1 MSENII
7 STEGKELPK
16 VRFNEDAVN
25 LDELVGEGN
34 EIKPLSQTRSVLEFI
49 IVALCKSM
57 SLTPK
62 QSAALLS
69 DNKKYLNHILIK
81 GLSKKIFGP
90 VKQFYQE
97 VLANIDYFLQL
108 IQINSIVFPNQIS
121 KNIELSLSTFKPGL
135 LSKNIDVVYI
145 AGRLLSKLALELIEI
160 NLISAAWDWFVMPN
174 GGLEACILCLK
185 RHDTAVEVVVTLI
198 NNFGRF
204 HIYELFTI
212 YLKNFMQN
220 DGAYFTFVSDI
231 IEKFSRLTQFNDEF
245 SKNNLKEFFLEYL
258 IEVSRSPNINEKMKT
273 ALFLAEIWINFSV
286 YIESK
291 TENYQMLSIFKTL
304 YKDPNR
310 LVQTTAISQLFRVLL
325 AFSAERNSF
334 VPVIYKALIF
344 NFIEYHHDIAIR
356 DFMISN
362 FQYAFKVILS
372 IPVGILV
379 EPYVKQINLCLG
391 SSYYFNINDVAF
403 LITIARHPRF
413 NVKEAVLALDVL
425 GKVYFD
431 IGKDEKIEEEA
442 MRANTYRG
450 IFFYKLVN
458 SVFTMILSRYL
469 MHEVGV
475 EFCFKYVKMLIQ
487 SFCRLDR
494 PLSDKI
500 YLNAI
505 VLNVNPEDN
514 KEKLVFEEDI
524 ILNEKE
530 KNNNVNYRSLSKIVI
545 VQMVQDILRINNT
558 FINGVI
564 KNLLIV
570 AAIRHFKVY
579 SFHNIGLSKMLSHFG
594 NCHDLVYYY
603 NINRDELD
611 IDTEFEIS
619 IEIIYDKLPEY
630 LPTANDEIEKNGN
643 EQRKNTEKEEVK
655 NKRGESANKSQK
667 GKFNLKKN
675 KTIEQQKED
684 KKSNSDKE
692 KTNIN
697 NLNLAQVKHLKNLKE
712 SLVLHHKT
720 TKRPDDYV
728 FFHER
733 FSNYKKKAKNDDPR
747 FLKTNNNIELL
758 DLNFEEDRDLIKL
771 KKFLKDYQTFF
782 KEVFMKYCGSIYH
795 PIKGKVFNSINEIGD
810 TISPSEIVKMFQEH
824 GISGREID
832 REDILIILSLM
843 NSKVFQKPSLK
854 SGISYDE
861 FIEDF
866 IQLSY
871 FAFTKPPFVY
881 RRYTISEYAE
891 EMIKLF
897 SRQFPDNKKY
907 LHPDKLINANQIDIC
922 ENINKQLQKTNF
934 VKIPKGFK
942 KYLETEL
949 VYKYYVPDCMYFLLG
964 ESQTICYELLDEI
977 IYKIVKEHIM
987 EGFCKVKEVYK
998 IRPFKELKSHKKVQ
1012 REEYEKEKM
1021 KNKVLIFK
1029 KKEKLNSY

>member
-1 MSENII
+1 MSENVI
-7 STEGKELPK
+7 STEGNNLPK

-185 RHDTAVEVVVTLI
+185 KHDTAVEVVVTLI

-291 TENYQMLSIFKTL
+291 AENYQMLSIFKTL

-431 IGKDEKIEEEA
+431 IGKEDKFEEEA

-545 VQMVQDILRINNT
+545 VQMVQDILKINNT

-630 LPTANDEIEKNGN
+630 LPSEEVEKNGN
-643 EQRKNTEKEEVK
+643 EQSKNKEKEEVK
-655 NKRGESANKSQK
+655 NKRGETANESKK
-667 GKFNLKKN
+667 GKLSLKKK

-684 KKSNSDKE
+684 KKTNSDKE
-692 KTNIN
+692 HANIN
-697 NLNLAQVKHLKNLKE
+697 NLNPSQIKHLKNLKE

-733 FSNYKKKAKNDDPR
+733 FSNYKKKAKNEDPR

-782 KEVFMKYCGSIYH
+782 REVFMKYCGSIYH

-810 TISPSEIVKMFQEH
+810 TISPSEVIKMFKEH
-824 GISGREID
+824 GITGREIN
-832 REDILIILSLM
+832 REDLLIILSLM

-866 IQLSY
+866 IQISY

-907 LHPDKLINANQIDIC
+907 LHPDKLINANQRDIC

-977 IYKIVKEHIM
+977 IYKIVNEHIM

-998 IRPFKELKSHKKVQ
+998 IRPFKELKSQKKIQ

-1029 KKEKLNSY
+1029 KKDKLNSY